1 MRDQVMPRY
10 FFHLKFGQRFVPDEE
25 GVDLPSRS
33 AARDEALAAVRD
45 LGNPKIGGNS
55 RRWASWFLEVA
66 DEQGGFFRTPLGHPA
81 LELVTEDLLERRAEQ
96 SAPIPAPVEPS
107 AVAPPD
113 KAAGRARAA
122 EIVREITARHAQTA
136 QLLEVNQRLRNEL
149 WSVYRAS
156 KAIRVSTTQVLLLAR
171 AAGG

>member
-1 MRDQVMPRY
+1 MPRY
-10 FFHLKFGQRFVPDEE
+10 FFHLSFGQRFVPDEE

-45 LGNPKIGGNS
+45 LADPQIGGNS

-66 DEQGGFFRTPLGHPA
+66 DEQGQFFRTPLGYPA
-81 LELVTEDLLERRAEQ
+81 LELVTEDLLERCAEQ
-96 SAPIPAPVEPS
+96 RASIPAPIRPA

-113 KAAGRARAA
+113 KAAGRARVA
-122 EIVREITARHAQTA
+122 EIVREITARHAHTA

-149 WSVYRAS
+149 RSVYRAS
-156 KAIRVSTTQVLLLAR
+156 EAIRVSTTQVLLLAR

>member
-25 GVDLPSRS
+25 GIDLPSRS

-45 LGNPKIGGNS
+45 LGNPQIGGNS

-96 SAPIPAPVEPS
+96 LAPIPA
-107 AVAPPD
+107 AIRLAAFAPPD
-113 KAAGRARAA
+113 EAKAQAA
-122 EIVREITARHAQTA
+122 EIVREIRARHAHAA
-136 QLLEVNQRLRNEL
+136 QLLEINQRLRNEL
-149 WSVYRAS
+149 WSICRAS
-156 KAIRVSTTQVLLLAR
+156 EVIRVNTRQVLSL
-171 AAGG
+171 AAGSRY